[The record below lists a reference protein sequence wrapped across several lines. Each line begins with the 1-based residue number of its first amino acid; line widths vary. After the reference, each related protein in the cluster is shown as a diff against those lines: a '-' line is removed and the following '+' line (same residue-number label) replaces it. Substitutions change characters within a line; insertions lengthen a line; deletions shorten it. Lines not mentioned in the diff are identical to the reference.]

1 MLFWLPALC
10 DLTATT
16 VSSFL
21 HCESSLVLTCYLC
34 AYPISYQLMNIGLL
48 YTPVSIYQMTRGALV
63 LFVGILSVLFLKRRL
78 FAHQWFAL
86 SVVVA
91 GVAVVGLSGSLTK
104 QTLAD
109 NGGLLNALLR
119 RREET
124 PDEVA
129 VVIGVFFVLFAQIG
143 TAIQFVLE
151 EKIMATYSVTPL
163 VAVGLEGFFGLLTLL
178 LLFPIII
185 QFKDQSAYFDLG
197 RGFHQM
203 ISNPPVLG
211 SAFAIACSIGF
222 YNFFGMS
229 VTRHISATMRSII
242 DTCRT
247 ISIWIISLGLGWEV
261 LVWPWSLMQVTGF
274 SLLVYG
280 TFLFNSLISPPRLF
294 RPSETI
300 EYEAIPTEE
309 EGVLERSI
317 VIEDRDNFVGRSLDE
332 AATLP
337 ADIGVGY
344 DVIPP
349 SATSKTHRD

>member
-1 MLFWLPALC
+1 
-10 DLTATT
+10 
-16 VSSFL
+16 
-21 HCESSLVLTCYLC
+21 
-34 AYPISYQLMNIGLL
+34 MNIGLL

-104 QTLAD
+104 QALAD
-109 NGGLLNALLR
+109 NGDSHGSLLNRLLR
-119 RREET
+119 RDEET

-129 VVIGVFFVLFAQIG
+129 VVIGVFFILFAQIG

-151 EKIMATYSVTPL
+151 EKILTTYSVTPL
-163 VAVGLEGFFGLLTLL
+163 VAVGLEGFFGLLTLI

-185 QFKDQSAYFDLG
+185 QFKDRSAYFDLG

-247 ISIWIISLGLGWEV
+247 ITIWIISLGLGWEV
-261 LVWPWSLMQVTGF
+261 LVWPWSLVQVTGF

-294 RPSETI
+294 RPSETV

-309 EGVLERSI
+309 EGGLERSI
-317 VIEDRDNFVGRSLDE
+317 VIEDRANVVGRSLDE
-332 AATLP
+332 AASLP
-337 ADIGVGY
+337 ADVGVGY

>member
-1 MLFWLPALC
+1 
-10 DLTATT
+10 
-16 VSSFL
+16 
-21 HCESSLVLTCYLC
+21 
-34 AYPISYQLMNIGLL
+34 MNIGLL

-78 FAHQWFAL
+78 FSHQWFAL
-86 SVVVA
+86 TVVVA
-91 GVAVVGLSGSLTK
+91 GVAVVGLSGTLTK
-104 QTLAD
+104 QALAD
-109 NGGLLNALLR
+109 NGNQQEGSVLRMLLR
-119 RREET
+119 RDEQT

-129 VVIGVFFVLFAQIG
+129 VVIGVFFILTAQIG

-163 VAVGLEGFFGLLTLL
+163 VAVGFEGFFGLLTLL

-185 QFKDQSAYFDLG
+185 QFKDQSTYFDLG
-197 RGFHQM
+197 RGYYQM
-203 ISNPPVLG
+203 IDNPTVLG
-211 SAFAIACSIGF
+211 SAFAIATSIGF

-247 ISIWIISLGLGWEV
+247 ITIWIISLGLGWEV
-261 LVWPWSLMQVTGF
+261 LVWPWSLLQVTGF

-280 TFLFNSLISPPRLF
+280 TFLFNSIISAPAFF
-294 RPSETI
+294 RPSQTV

-309 EGVLERSI
+309 EGALERSI
-317 VIEDRDNFVGRSLDE
+317 VIEDRDNVVGRSLDE

-337 ADIGVGY
+337 ADVGVGY

-349 SATSKTHRD
+349 TPAASKARRD